1 MNQAI
6 LIAGAIAVAVG
17 GGAMVLLGGAD
28 RADVR
33 RQAIAKSPTSTRA
46 RASAIDRNV
55 KKKQIAEN
63 LAELEKRSKRKRTDL
78 QTRIDQAGLPVKKQQ
93 FLIIA
98 AVVAVVLGGL
108 SYLKTQS
115 PLLAVL
121 VAVMFGVGGAN
132 FVLNY
137 LRSKRIR
144 KFIDALP
151 AALDIIVRGVR
162 AGLPLGDTLRIIA
175 AEAPEPARSEFR
187 KIVESQAVGVSV
199 ADACLKLAQRIPAV
213 ETNFFA
219 IVIEIQSKAGG
230 NLSEAIGNLSKTV
243 RERKK
248 MKGKIAAMSM
258 EALASAAII
267 GAVPFIVTFALYV
280 ISPGY
285 ISLLFTTT
293 HGRYVLIFALSWM
306 SIGAMMMKKMIN
318 FDF

>member
-6 LIAGAIAVAVG
+6 LIAGAIAVAAG

>member
-306 SIGAMMMKKMIN
+306 SIGAMMMKKMIA

>member
-199 ADACLKLAQRIPAV
+199 PEACLKMAQRVPAT

-230 NLSEAIGNLSKTV
+230 NLSEAVGNLSKTV

-248 MKGKIAAMSM
+248 MKGKISAMSM

-267 GAVPFIVTFALYV
+267 GLVPFIVTGALYV
-280 ISPGY
+280 ISPKYMG
-285 ISLLFTTT
+285 LLFYTV
-293 HGRYVLIFALSWM
+293 HGRYILMFALGWM